1 MGVDVFDT
9 LDESSM
15 KCIRFDVCKHD
26 AVTPIVA
33 GVASSMKCIRFDVC
47 KHAGLRRARDALLS
61 SMKCIRFDVCKRR
74 IRVQGGGRN
83 RILNE
88 VHTF

>member
-15 KCIRFDVCKHD
+15 KCIRFDVCKEETTTD
-26 AVTPIVA
+26 LA
-33 GVASSMKCIRFDVC
+33 ASV
-47 KHAGLRRARDALLS
+47 
-61 SMKCIRFDVCKRR
+61 V
-74 IRVQGGGRN
+74 
-83 RILNE
+83 LNE

>member
-15 KCIRFDVCKHD
+15 KCIRFDVCK
-26 AVTPIVA
+26 VFGFGRPPVA
-33 GVASSMKCIRFDVC
+33 HISSMKCIRFDVC
-47 KHAGLRRARDALLS
+47 KIDLS
-61 SMKCIRFDVCKRR
+61 AVPCDFVI
-74 IRVQGGGRN
+74 
-83 RILNE
+83 ILNE

>member
-15 KCIRFDVCKHD
+15 KCIRFDVCK
-26 AVTPIVA
+26 AVEHTVA
-33 GVASSMKCIRFDVC
+33 VERLRSSMKCIRFDVC
-47 KHAGLRRARDALLS
+47 KVIAIDAIVVPLR
-61 SMKCIRFDVCKRR
+61 F
-74 IRVQGGGRN
+74 
-83 RILNE
+83 LNE

>member
-15 KCIRFDVCKHD
+15 KCIRFDVCK
-26 AVTPIVA
+26 VI
-33 GVASSMKCIRFDVC
+33 SMMT
-47 KHAGLRRARDALLS
+47 AMLS
-61 SMKCIRFDVCKRR
+61 CY
-74 IRVQGGGRN
+74 
-83 RILNE
+83 ILNE

>member
-15 KCIRFDVCKHD
+15 KCIRFDVCKL
-26 AVTPIVA
+26 AVIL
-33 GVASSMKCIRFDVC
+33 RFR
-47 KHAGLRRARDALLS
+47 LRVRL
-61 SMKCIRFDVCKRR
+61 
-74 IRVQGGGRN
+74 
-83 RILNE
+83 LNE

>member
-15 KCIRFDVCKHD
+15 KCIRFDVCKFPAADMLPHMD
-26 AVTPIVA
+26 V
-33 GVASSMKCIRFDVC
+33 SSMKCIRFDVC
-47 KHAGLRRARDALLS
+47 KHFLIHVRDPIDL
-61 SMKCIRFDVCKRR
+61 
-74 IRVQGGGRN
+74 
-83 RILNE
+83 LNE